1 MAWNDSGNGK
11 DRWKKDGGQPND
23 LDRIVQ
29 NWQRKLASLFGGG
42 SRSSGGS
49 TSGAAGGPSGAWILI
64 ALLIIGW
71 GLTGLYRVDEAQRGI
86 VQRFGAY
93 TFTALP
99 GLHWHIPY
107 PIEAVDIVNT
117 GEVSDYSFN
126 TEMLTADEA
135 YLYIQMVVQFR
146 RSDPV
151 KYSFEV
157 VDPEQTLREV
167 TESALREVVG
177 TNTMADLV
185 SEQRDQIAPQTRS
198 ILQTT
203 LDNYG
208 AGITVTS
215 LSLEQLDYPQ
225 AVQQA
230 VDDTQKSRNDRDR
243 YILEA
248 DTYAQGLIPVARG
261 DAARILQEAEA
272 YRDRVIAQAEGDTS
286 RFEAVLA
293 EYRQAPRVTRE
304 RMYIDA
310 LQQVYGNST
319 KVILDAEGS
328 GNLLYLPIGELL
340 GDSNRRARSSGVNG
354 RFEAAPT
361 QDSEPA
367 EPEDAARDRRTG
379 RRTRQ

>member
-29 NWQRKLASLFGGG
+29 NWQRKLAGLFGGG
-42 SRSSGGS
+42 SRSPGGSAGGSGG
-49 TSGAAGGPSGAWILI
+49 GPGAWILI
-64 ALLIIGW
+64 GLLIVGW
-71 GLTGLYRVDEAQRGI
+71 AFTGLYRVDEAERGI

-93 TFTALP
+93 TVTAMP
-99 GLHWHIPY
+99 GLHWHIPF
-107 PIEAVDIVNT
+107 PIETVDIVNT
-117 GEVSDYSFN
+117 SEVADYSYD

-135 YLYIQMVVQFR
+135 YLYIQLVVQYR

-151 KYSFEV
+151 QYSFEV
-157 VDPEQTLREV
+157 AEPEQTLREV

-177 TNTMADLV
+177 TSTMADLV
-185 SEQRDQIAPQTRS
+185 SDQRDQIAPQTRQ
-198 ILQTT
+198 ILQNT
-203 LDNYG
+203 LNQYG

-215 LSLEQLDYPQ
+215 LSLESLDYPQ

-261 DAARILQEAEA
+261 QASRILQEAEA
-272 YRDRVIAQAEGDTS
+272 YRDRVIAGAEGDAS

-293 EYRQAPRVTRE
+293 EYRQAPQVTRE

-310 LQQVYGNST
+310 VQQVYGNSN

-328 GNLLYLPIGELL
+328 GNLLYLPMDELL
-340 GDSNRRARSSGVNG
+340 RGSGRSRAGSANDAYEVRPSP
-354 RFEAAPT
+354 ET
-361 QDSEPA
+361 SETTVDA
-367 EPEDAARDRRTG
+367 ETARDRRT
-379 RRTRQ
+379 RQ

>member
-1 MAWNDSGNGK
+1 MPWNDSDNGN
-11 DRWKKDGGQPND
+11 DRWKKNGGQPND

-29 NWQRKLASLFGGG
+29 TWQRKLAGIFGGG
-42 SRSSGGS
+42 SRPSAGGG
-49 TSGAAGGPSGAWILI
+49 GAGAGGPSGIWILI
-64 ALLIIGW
+64 GLLVTGW
-71 GLTGLYRVDEAQRGI
+71 ALTGLYRVDEAERGV

-93 TFTALP
+93 TQTATP
-99 GLHWHIPY
+99 GLHWHVPY
-107 PIEAVDIVNT
+107 PIETVDVVNVA
-117 GEVSDYSFN
+117 EVADYSFN

-135 YLYIQMVVQFR
+135 YLFIEMVVQYR
-146 RSDPV
+146 RTDPV
-151 KYSFEV
+151 KYLFEV
-157 VDPEQTLREV
+157 TDPDGTLREV

-185 SEQRDQIAPQTRS
+185 AEQRDQIAPRTRQ

-203 LDNYG
+203 LDAYG
-208 AGITVTS
+208 AGITITS
-215 LSLEQLDYPQ
+215 LSLESLDYPE

-261 DAARILQEAEA
+261 DATRVLQEAEA
-272 YRDRVIAQAEGDTS
+272 YRDRVIAQAEGDAA
-286 RFEAVLA
+286 RFESVLT

-310 LQQVYGNST
+310 LQQVYGNSNV
-319 KVILDAEGS
+319 VILDAEGS
-328 GNLLYLPIGELL
+328 GNLLYLPIDQLL
-340 GDSNRRARSSGVNG
+340 DQAARRTGSAGLTIERPSD
-354 RFEAAPT
+354 EAA
-361 QDSEPA
+361 DSGDESQS
-367 EPEDAARDRRTG
+367 ARDRRID

>member
-1 MAWNDSGNGK
+1 MAWNDPDNGK
-11 DRWKKDGGQPND
+11 DRWKKNGDQPND

-29 NWQRKLASLFGGG
+29 NWQRRLAGLFGGG
-42 SRSSGGS
+42 GSRGAGASGG
-49 TSGAAGGPSGAWILI
+49 GGPSGAWVLI
-64 ALLIIGW
+64 GLLIVGW
-71 GLTGLYRVDEAQRGI
+71 ALTGLYRVDEAERGV

-93 TFTALP
+93 TATALP
-99 GLHWHIPY
+99 GLHWHLPY
-107 PIEAVDIVNT
+107 PIETVDIVNT
-117 GEVSDYSFN
+117 GQVSDYSFN

-135 YLYIQMVVQFR
+135 YLYMEMVVQYR

-157 VDPEQTLREV
+157 VDPDQTLREV

-177 TNTMADLV
+177 TSTMADLV
-185 SEQRDQIAPQTRS
+185 DEQRGEIAPETRR

-203 LDNYG
+203 LDQYG

-215 LSLEQLDYPQ
+215 LSLEALDYPE
-225 AVQQA
+225 AVQGA
-230 VDDTQKSRNDRDR
+230 VDDAQKARNDRDY

-248 DTYAQGLIPVARG
+248 DTYAQRLIPVARG
-261 DAARILQEAEA
+261 AASRIQQEAEA
-272 YRDRVIAQAEGDTS
+272 YRDRVVAQAQGDTA

-310 LQQVYGNST
+310 LQDVYGDAT

-328 GNLLYLPIGELL
+328 GNLLYLPLNELL
-340 GDSNRRARSSGVNG
+340 DSAGRRVAG
-354 RFEAAPT
+354 AD
-361 QDSEPA
+361 QDSLTVRPPSSSDEGTTT
-367 EPEDAARDRRTG
+367 ETARDRRT
-379 RRTRQ
+379 RQ